1 MGMRFES
8 DHQEDD
14 LSTYDAYTALEER
27 KTGGKVVY
35 YYVAAGLGILILVL
49 VIVMMGNGAGRQET
63 ASRMG
68 LIEKR
73 LDDLE
78 FRLGNLVQDTTAESD
93 LGTLQ
98 QANEDLSRRFDSFE
112 KKLEGRLNHINANL
126 AKLEKQRQAAVPKTP
141 PAAPKKKAT
150 AKPSAKA
157 EPRQYTVKKGDTLYN
172 ISRKYGM
179 SVDALRKMNGIGSDF
194 KIYPGQKLKV
204 KGKP

>member
-8 DHQEDD
+8 NHQEEDT
-14 LSTYDAYTALEER
+14 STYDAYTALEER
-27 KTGGKVVY
+27 KTGGKLVY
-35 YYVAAGLGILILVL
+35 YYVAAGLGLLILVL

-93 LGTLQ
+93 IGVLQ
-98 QANEDLSRRFDSFE
+98 QANEDLSRRFDALE
-112 KKLEGRLNHINANL
+112 KKLEGRLNQISMAL
-126 AKLEKQRQAAVPKTP
+126 VKLEKQRSAPPPKTP
-141 PAAPKKKAT
+141 PAAPKKKAPVK
-150 AKPSAKA
+150 AKT
-157 EPRQYTVKKGDTLYN
+157 RQHTVQKGETLYS

-179 SVDALRKMNGIGSDF
+179 SVNALRKLNGIGSDA

-204 KGKP
+204 AGKS

>member
-8 DHQEDD
+8 DHQEED
-14 LSTYDAYTALEER
+14 LSTYDAYTALDER

-93 LGTLQ
+93 LGVLQ
-98 QANEDLSRRFDSFE
+98 QANEDLSRRFDSLE
-112 KKLEGRLNHINANL
+112 KKLEGRLNQINAAL
-126 AKLEKQRQAAVPKTP
+126 VKLEKQRSTPPPKPKTP
-141 PAAPKKKAT
+141 PAAPKKKAPVK
-150 AKPSAKA
+150 AKT
-157 EPRQYTVKKGDTLYN
+157 QQHTVQKGDTLYK

-179 SVDALRKMNGIGSDF
+179 SVDGLRKLNGIGPDS

-204 KGKP
+204 AGKP

>member
-8 DHQEDD
+8 NHQEEDTA
-14 LSTYDAYTALEER
+14 TYDAYTALEER

-35 YYVAAGLGILILVL
+35 YYAAAGLGILILVL

-78 FRLGNLVQDTTAESD
+78 FRLGNLVQDTTAEND
-93 LGTLQ
+93 MGVLQ
-98 QANEDLSRRFDSFE
+98 QANEDLSRRFDALE
-112 KKLEGRLNHINANL
+112 KKLEGRLNQISMAL
-126 AKLEKQRQAAVPKTP
+126 GKLEKQRSAPSPQTP
-141 PAAPKKKAT
+141 PATPKKKAPV
-150 AKPSAKA
+150 KAKA
-157 EPRQYTVKKGDTLYN
+157 RQHTVQKGETLYS

-179 SVDALRKMNGIGSDF
+179 SVNALRKLNGIGSDA

-204 KGKP
+204 AGKS